1 MKKKAKINVGVAG
14 LYAILLVTS
23 ILFAGIGAPSNSSAS
38 KTVPLKDPAPLPV
51 VLIDM
56 GHKNAHPD
64 PDGVFY
70 EAFAGGAEKLSS
82 NLTEWGFEVRF
93 LRTTLSASDLT
104 DVDIFMSAMAGE
116 SPDSPQAIEYTAA
129 EVQALQ
135 NWFNEGNKSV
145 WIGGDSDY
153 DDDDPVGWTAHV
165 NNKILLALGSNAMVE
180 KASVESEDN
189 FKASYRVKAS
199 VYNTVDEIPAQ
210 LLSTAKHGG
219 AEFHGPAPIV
229 GYNYSSGNLVAL
241 ETPEAEAYFK
251 ARNLYWVIKAT
262 NNATHPSTLVYNTP
276 PTNWSLHTVNAHDN
290 FVMMTAQE
298 LGPSNSCKIVVTGE
312 ATWTTFKHMFDDPG
326 ELSIPQDQY
335 YIVKEVIHWFATPGY
350 EATCQANIISPKD
363 GTTTI
368 EPEATIEGVA
378 TGDTIASLEV
388 YIDGT
393 LETTL
398 QQSYATIY
406 LVDDLGLK
414 KGTYNLTI
422 VATSGEGIVSAPD
435 TSVFTLDIEEEEEE
449 DEDSPG
455 FEVLGI
461 TMALVFLGLIAK
473 RKRN

>member
-1 MKKKAKINVGVAG
+1 MKKKAMIKIGVAG
-14 LYAILLVTS
+14 LYALFLITS
-23 ILFAGIGAPSNSSAS
+23 FFSAGKGASSDFSVAN
-38 KTVPLKDPAPLPV
+38 TVPVKNPAPMPV

-56 GHKNAHPD
+56 GHENAHSD
-64 PDGVFY
+64 PDGIFY
-70 EAFAGGAEKLSS
+70 AAFAGDAKKFSS

-93 LRTTLSASDLT
+93 LETTLSASDLT

-116 SPDSPQAIEYTAA
+116 SPDSPQATEYTSA

-135 NWFNEGNKSV
+135 DWFNEGNKSV
-145 WIGGDSDY
+145 WIAGDSDF
-153 DDDDPVGWTAHV
+153 DDDVPLGWTAHV

-219 AEFHGPAPIV
+219 AEFHGPAPVV
-229 GYNYSSGNLVAL
+229 GYNYSSGNPVAL
-241 ETPEAEAYFK
+241 ETPEADAYFK
-251 ARNLYWVIKAT
+251 ARNLYWVVKAT

-276 PTNWSLHTVNAHDN
+276 TTNWSVHTVNAHDN

-312 ATWTTFKHMFDDPG
+312 APWTTFKHMFHDPG
-326 ELSIPQDQY
+326 ELAIPQDQY

-350 EATCQANIISPKD
+350 EATCQAHIITPED
-363 GTTTI
+363 GSTTI
-368 EPEATIEGVA
+368 EPEATIEGIA
-378 TGDTIASLEV
+378 KGDTIASLEV

-393 LETTL
+393 LETTI
-398 QQSYATIY
+398 QQSYATVN

-435 TSVFTLDIEEEEEE
+435 TSVFTLDIEEEEQS
-449 DEDSPG
+449 EDSPG
-455 FEVLGI
+455 FEILTITIPLVL
-461 TMALVFLGLIAK
+461 LGGIAK
-473 RKRN
+473 RKRR